1 MTGKIARLFLIAF
14 MLAGTITAPALAA
27 AGTGA
32 GTGSTQSGTQVTW
45 QQLNAPNDWA
55 SGVVN
60 ELFPINLT
68 GQQVGTPTAGTGIGN
83 EQTVIGT
90 MMGLFNGIV
99 GLIAAAWFAYATL
112 MEIHRGAETGEVL
125 SERTSSWVAPR
136 IAMAAILILPVA
148 GGFNVGQAAVVQIA
162 QWGVGIADLVYDAGL
177 TALGPGALPIT
188 APQVPNAQRIV
199 AGMVEDEACRDLINE
214 VSGSATRQPIVSE
227 PAPIFRQSSYG
238 SEWGIPSNI
247 GSAIS
252 RIPYIG
258 PELNAFVNPSVGT
271 GGTLLYPFA
280 AASGDGMGT
289 PVCGEITLRTPAPTS
304 GSALNATEN
313 IASDQEAALDKVYY
327 GDIQPQVS
335 TIIANYFQSDNP
347 QLLTGLMNVMTTAT
361 SDYSSAL
368 TKAASSVVK
377 EEGQSTIQK
386 ENLNQMKALGWSGA
400 GAYFIQIAEMNGRN
414 LSILDNTASVAPP
427 SWRGLPADLESDLAQ
442 YMPPVTGFL
451 NEMQI
456 DTNVDA
462 GATPPTAL
470 IGNRP
475 SSSGL
480 GVINTVFDAIGINRR
495 LLNFMATAVLPTNGE
510 WSDPFVPMINL
521 GQHMVEAGISAIG
534 LSALLNTKLG
544 TLAAVGGQALA
555 GDEVGA
561 AATAA
566 MAVTGV
572 LSRLINLIYFVCI
585 GLIFQGL
592 MLAYVIPMIPLALW
606 IAQVINWLI
615 LVCEGVIAV
624 PVFLLAHMT
633 YRGDGFHGANAS
645 YGYKMLL
652 NIMLRP
658 VVMLFGLMLSYFIFT
673 AGSWLIFNLFTLAAD
688 FVFNQGN
695 VVTNLF
701 GLMVM
706 VSMMV
711 IMLSTLAI
719 LSFRMISMVTNI
731 MRWGNLEPADR
742 VDGMQF
748 AREATFGG
756 AEGATRW
763 VAGKAPYQIA
773 NLATGYGGSGNNGM
787 TPGGYLPYNKPNP
800 GGSGGGGA
808 AAEADSTLAATTE
821 VIPPAE

>member
-1 MTGKIARLFLIAF
+1 MILISF

-27 AGTGA
+27 TGA
-32 GTGSTQSGTQVTW
+32 GSTQTGTQVTW

-55 SGVVN
+55 GGVIN
-60 ELFPINLT
+60 DLFPINLT
-68 GQQVGTPTAGTGIGN
+68 GQQTGTPTAGTGIGN

-177 TALGPGALPIT
+177 TALGPGALPIAT
-188 APQVPNAQRIV
+188 PQVPNAQRIV
-199 AGMVEDEACRDLINE
+199 AGMVEDEACRDLIND
-214 VSGSATRQPIVSE
+214 VSGSNTRTLIVPE

-238 SEWGIPSNI
+238 SEWGIPSSI

-252 RIPYIG
+252 KIPYIG
-258 PELNAFVNPSVGT
+258 PELNAFVNPAVGT
-271 GGTLLYPFA
+271 GGTLIYPFA
-280 AASGDGMGT
+280 ATSGDSGGT

-313 IASDQEAALDKVYY
+313 IATDQEAALDKVYY
-327 GDIQPQVS
+327 GDIEPQVS

-400 GAYFIQIAEMNGRN
+400 GAYFIQIAAMNGRN
-414 LSILDNTASVAPP
+414 LSILDNTASVAAP
-427 SWRGLPADLESDLAQ
+427 SWSGLPADLKSDLAQ
-442 YMPPVTGFL
+442 YMPPVTSFL

-470 IGNRP
+470 ISNRP

-480 GVINTVFDAIGINRR
+480 GIINTVFDAIGINRR

-544 TLAAVGGQALA
+544 TVAAVGGQALV

-561 AATAA
+561 VATAA
-566 MAVTGV
+566 MAVSGV
-572 LSRLINLIYFVCI
+572 LGRLINLIYIVCVA
-585 GLIFQGL
+585 LIFQGL

-652 NIMLRP
+652 NILLRP

-695 VVTNLF
+695 VVTNFF
-701 GLMVM
+701 GLMIM

-711 IMLSTLAI
+711 IMLTTLAI

-756 AEGATRW
+756 AADATRW
-763 VAGKAPYQIA
+763 IAKTTPYQIA
-773 NLATGYGGSGNNGM
+773 HVASGYGGSGNNGM

-808 AAEADSTLAATTE
+808 AAEVDSTLAATTE

>member
-1 MTGKIARLFLIAF
+1 MFGRIARLILISF
-14 MLAGTITAPALAA
+14 MLASTVAAPAFAA
-27 AGTGA
+27 AGA
-32 GTGSTQSGTQVTW
+32 GTGTGTGTTQPGTQVTW

-55 SGVVN
+55 GGVIN

-148 GGFNVGQAAVVQIA
+148 GGFNVGQAGVVQIA
-162 QWGVGIADLVYDAGL
+162 QWAVGIADLVYDAGL
-177 TALGPGALPIT
+177 TALGPGALPIAT
-188 APQVPNAQRIV
+188 PQVPNAQRIV
-199 AGMVEDEACRDLINE
+199 AGLVEDEACRDLIND
-214 VSGSATRQPIVSE
+214 VSGSNTSKTPLVPE

-252 RIPYIG
+252 KIPYIG

-271 GGTLLYPFA
+271 GGTLIYPFA
-280 AASGDGMGT
+280 ATSGDGSGT
-289 PVCGEITLRTPAPTS
+289 PVCGEITLRTPAPTT

-327 GDIQPQVS
+327 GEIEPQVS

-347 QLLTGLMNVMTTAT
+347 QDLTGLTSVMTTAT
-361 SDYSSAL
+361 SDYSTDL
-368 TKAASSVVK
+368 TKVASSVVQ

-386 ENLNQMKALGWSGA
+386 ENLDQMEALGWSGA
-400 GAYFIQIAEMNGRN
+400 GAYFIQIAAMNGRN
-414 LSILDNTASVAPP
+414 LSILNNTANVATP
-427 SWRGLPADLESDLAQ
+427 SWAGLPGDIKSDLAQ
-442 YMPPVTGFL
+442 YMPPVTSFL

-470 IGNRP
+470 ISNHP

-480 GVINTVFDAIGINRR
+480 GIINTVFDAIGINRR
-495 LLNFMATAVLPTNGE
+495 LLNFMATSVLPTNGE

-566 MAVTGV
+566 MAVSGV
-572 LSRLINLIYFVCI
+572 LGRLVNLIYIVCVA
-585 GLIFQGL
+585 LIFQGL
-592 MLAYVIPMIPLALW
+592 MLAYVIPMIP
-606 IAQVINWLI
+606 
-615 LVCEGVIAV
+615 
-624 PVFLLAHMT
+624 
-633 YRGDGFHGANAS
+633 
-645 YGYKMLL
+645 
-652 NIMLRP
+652 
-658 VVMLFGLMLSYFIFT
+658 
-673 AGSWLIFNLFTLAAD
+673 
-688 FVFNQGN
+688 
-695 VVTNLF
+695 
-701 GLMVM
+701 
-706 VSMMV
+706 
-711 IMLSTLAI
+711 
-719 LSFRMISMVTNI
+719 
-731 MRWGNLEPADR
+731 
-742 VDGMQF
+742 
-748 AREATFGG
+748 
-756 AEGATRW
+756 
-763 VAGKAPYQIA
+763 
-773 NLATGYGGSGNNGM
+773 
-787 TPGGYLPYNKPNP
+787 
-800 GGSGGGGA
+800 
-808 AAEADSTLAATTE
+808 
-821 VIPPAE
+821 

>member
-1 MTGKIARLFLIAF
+1 MLGKFARLILISF
-14 MLAGTITAPALAA
+14 MFAGTIATPAFAA
-27 AGTGA
+27 TGTGT
-32 GTGSTQSGTQVTW
+32 GTGTTQSGTQVTW

-55 SGVVN
+55 GGVIS

-177 TALGPGALPIT
+177 TALGPGALPIAT
-188 APQVPNAQRIV
+188 PQVPNAQRIV
-199 AGMVEDEACRDLINE
+199 AGMVEDEACRDLIND
-214 VSGSATRQPIVSE
+214 VAGTTNQPIVPE

-247 GSAIS
+247 GAVIAK
-252 RIPYIG
+252 IPYIG

-271 GGTLLYPFA
+271 GGTLIYPFA
-280 AASGDGMGT
+280 ATTGDGVGT
-289 PVCGEITLRTPAPTS
+289 PVCGEITLRTPSPTT
-304 GSALNATEN
+304 GSALNATQN
-313 IASDQEAALDKVYY
+313 IADYQKAALETVYY
-327 GDIQPQVS
+327 GDIEPQVS
-335 TIIANYFQSDNP
+335 TIMANYFQSDNS
-347 QLLTGLMNVMTTAT
+347 QDLNGLMNVMSAAT
-361 SDYSSAL
+361 SDYSNQL
-368 TKAASSVVK
+368 TKVASSVVK

-386 ENLNQMKALGWSGA
+386 ENLDQMEALGWSGA
-400 GAYFIQIAEMNGRN
+400 GAYFLQIASMNGRN
-414 LSILDNTASVAPP
+414 LSILDNTANVATP
-427 SWRGLPADLESDLAQ
+427 SWRGLPSDIDSDLAQ
-442 YMPPVTGFL
+442 YMPPVSGFL

-470 IGNRP
+470 ISNRP

-480 GVINTVFDAIGINRR
+480 GIINTVFDAIGINRR
-495 LLNFMATAVLPTNGE
+495 LLNFMATSVLPTNGE

-534 LSALLNTKLG
+534 LSALLNTKIG
-544 TLAAVGGQALA
+544 TIAAVGGQALA

-566 MAVTGV
+566 MAVSGV
-572 LSRLINLIYFVCI
+572 LGRLINLIYIVCVA
-585 GLIFQGL
+585 LIFQGL

-695 VVTNLF
+695 VVTNFF
-701 GLMVM
+701 GLMIM

-711 IMLSTLAI
+711 IMLTTLAI

-748 AREATFGG
+748 AREATYGG
-756 AEGATRW
+756 AADATRW
-763 VAGKAPYQIA
+763 VAKSAPYQIA
-773 NLATGYGGSGNNGM
+773 HAATGYSGSGNNGM
-787 TPGGYLPYNKPNP
+787 TPGGYLPYNNPNS

-808 AAEADSTLAATTE
+808 AAEADSTLAASTE